1 MAKFGQK
8 PVVENEDDDESV
20 VAIKIPDINDVP
32 ITALNFRY
40 HPIFLLLCWDLFYNS
55 IFIGNLKKAQ
65 VIFLVFEFFLVYM
78 LLNNKSMKD
87 SYYRLLPAT
96 ISTFNAVKIPCIFE
110 MFNPHFQCC

>member
-40 HPIFLLLCWDLFYNS
+40 HPIFLLLCWDLF
-55 IFIGNLKKAQ
+55 FITR
-65 VIFLVFEFFLVYM
+65 Y
-78 LLNNKSMKD
+78 LLE
-87 SYYRLLPAT
+87 T
-96 ISTFNAVKIPCIFE
+96 
-110 MFNPHFQCC
+110 

>member
-40 HPIFLLLCWDLFYNS
+40 ILYFYFMS
-55 IFIGNLKKAQ
+55 ESF
-65 VIFLVFEFFLVYM
+65 
-78 LLNNKSMKD
+78 
-87 SYYRLLPAT
+87 
-96 ISTFNAVKIPCIFE
+96 
-110 MFNPHFQCC
+110 